1 MGAIG
6 VTGATGAVGAVMV
19 VEVISFVEGA
29 FTSFNVGDTLE
40 SLDGSAT
47 GALVVTCSGAGFE
60 AGGDSAAGAL
70 EGTLGTDLGAV
81 AGDVVMTSVCVGTI
95 SVGAAFGVVVELV
108 DAFGAWVPGEVVVFE
123 GATGEAGVDGTP
135 CNGFADSGI
144 GAGTVTGAG
153 WFI

>member
-1 MGAIG
+1 MI
-6 VTGATGAVGAVMV
+6 V

-29 FTSFNVGDTLE
+29 FTSFIVGDILE
-40 SLDGSAT
+40 ALVGSAT
-47 GALVVTCSGAGFE
+47 GALVVPCSGAGFE

-70 EGTLGTDLGAV
+70 EDKLGTDLGAT

-95 SVGAAFGVVVELV
+95 SVEDAFGAVAELV
-108 DAFGAWVPGEVVVFE
+108 DAFGAWFPVEVVVFE

-135 CNGFADSGI
+135 CKGFADSGI
-144 GAGTVTGAG
+144 GAGAVTGAG